1 MKIMKRFIALF
12 LSLTMLST
20 SVAFA
25 GESVKGHF
33 SAFDDVPSEVAPQ
46 GELDAVS
53 GEIAP
58 LLIYGAGVVLGTL
71 GIGIPGM
78 ATNLIQCGSLS
89 VCSAKAPKTVTPKT
103 GSGSTKTGA
112 GSTMPVKTGVK
123 LPTKK

>member
-53 GEIAP
+53 GKMSLA
-58 LLIYGAGVVLGTL
+58 GALVVLGIAATAITAVVVYNKL
-71 GIGIPGM
+71 RIRSKITSRFGHFAPM
-78 ATNLIQCGSLS
+78 AW
-89 VCSAKAPKTVTPKT
+89 
-103 GSGSTKTGA
+103 
-112 GSTMPVKTGVK
+112 
-123 LPTKK
+123 

>member
-1 MKIMKRFIALF
+1 MKNMKRFIALF

-33 SAFDDVPSEVAPQ
+33 SAFDDVPSEIAQQ

-58 LLIYGAGVVLGTL
+58 LLIAGGVILGTL